1 MKICIIEDSKSLLYT
16 LKRLLIEDKYIVRG
30 FEDPLEALQII
41 STEEFDLF
49 VVDVNL
55 PNIDGY
61 EAAKRIR
68 AYRADTPIL
77 FLTVRDSLADK
88 IKGFE
93 AGGDDYL
100 TKPFEPAELL
110 ARIKALLRRKVVEHS
125 ERIEIDGLV
134 IDVDHKNV
142 LFNEKEIPLSLTE
155 FQILEFLGR
164 HQGITLD
171 KDRIA
176 NMIWEDPYE
185 MSINLVAV
193 YIGKLRKK
201 LEEHTG
207 NPVIKTIRGFG
218 YRVG

>member
-1 MKICIIEDSKSLLYT
+1 MKICVIEDSKSLLYT

-30 FEDPLEALQII
+30 FEDPLEALKTIA
-41 STEEFDLF
+41 TEEFDCF

-55 PNIDGY
+55 PNLDGY
-61 EAAKRIR
+61 ETAKRIR
-68 AYRADTPIL
+68 TFRSDIPIL

-110 ARIKALLRRKVVEHS
+110 ARVKALLRRKVVEHT
-125 ERIEIDGLV
+125 EKIEIDGLV
-134 IDVDHKNV
+134 IDVDHKSV
-142 LFNEKEIPLSLTE
+142 IFADKEIPLSLTE

-164 HQGITLD
+164 HRGVTLD

-176 NMIWEDPYE
+176 NMIWPDPYE

-201 LEEHTG
+201 LEEYTG
-207 NPVIKTIRGFG
+207 SPIIKTIRGFG